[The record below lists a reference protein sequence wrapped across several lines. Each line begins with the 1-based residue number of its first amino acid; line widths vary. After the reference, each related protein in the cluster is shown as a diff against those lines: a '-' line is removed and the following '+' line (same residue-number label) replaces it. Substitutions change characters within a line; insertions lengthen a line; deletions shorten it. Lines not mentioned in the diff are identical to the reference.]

1 MVFDGN
7 RLEMEA
13 QMRKLSDL
21 DDDFLDL
28 DEEEDFEDSFEED
41 YEDVYEDEEL
51 EDVFEEEDRF
61 YDTGRPSNRRILV
74 PIATVAVIGVIV
86 IAVAVLMLGGSRK
99 KDAAFQTLQSV
110 EDAGAGQELNS
121 AGSAEA
127 QTAEGEITPDG
138 DGQTEAAGIAGGP
151 VTDTGDVSGKAGASA
166 DAGIAESDDVDS
178 DTAGQA
184 EAQDPQTSTMSTAQ
198 GTEVNVAELLS
209 SGSVAQTD
217 QVTIGIDVARYQGT
231 IDWTQVAASGID
243 FAMVRVGYRA
253 DKSRE
258 ICADSNAKYN
268 MQEAQK
274 HGIKVGAYFFSTA
287 VTTQEAVEEA
297 GWVADYIAQ
306 YQITYPV
313 AYDCEGFDQ
322 PDSAQYDLTNA
333 QRTDIAIAF
342 LQEIYNRGYTPMFY
356 SSMGELTG
364 NAKWDTDRLA
374 GTYRIWVSQYPT
386 APYPQTAKSSY
397 TGTHAMWQYTNRG
410 TVAGIG
416 RPVDVNVAYFGYEG
430 TAQAKSEETPEE
442 VAADA
447 EALMKFTQVSEN
459 VTAKDSTNLR
469 NIPSQGAD
477 STIVY
482 TLKNGETIAR
492 TGVSDSGWSRLE
504 LSGQTVYAVSSYLT
518 TDLGYQ
524 TPTASSQEGAGSGDG
539 LKTKFAERNDQVT
552 AKIEVNLRALP
563 SVTNP
568 DAAVVAVLHNG
579 EYVTRTGINE
589 EYGWSR
595 VDYNGQTLYCISS
608 YLTN

>member
-1 MVFDGN
+1 
-7 RLEMEA
+7 
-13 QMRKLSDL
+13 MRKLSDL

-28 DEEEDFEDSFEED
+28 DEEEDYEDSFEDEDD
-41 YEDVYEDEEL
+41 YE
-51 EDVFEEEDRF
+51 EEEESYAVRGLSD
-61 YDTGRPSNRRILV
+61 RRILL
-74 PIATVAVIGVIV
+74 PIVAAAVLGVIV
-86 IAVAVLMLGGSRK
+86 IVAVVLILGRNQG
-99 KDAAFQTLQSV
+99 KDAALEALQQT
-110 EDAGAGQELNS
+110 ENAEAGQEPETAGGEETQTADTGTVLEQNDQ
-121 AGSAEA
+121 AAEDTGGSAPNAGDIPAVAAADEA
-127 QTAEGEITPDG
+127 GPENVD
-138 DGQTEAAGIAGGP
+138 AA
-151 VTDTGDVSGKAGASA
+151 
-166 DAGIAESDDVDS
+166 
-178 DTAGQA
+178 QQ
-184 EAQDPQTSTMSTAQ
+184 AQDPQTSNMSTAQ

-231 IDWTQVAASGID
+231 IDWAQVATSGID

-287 VTTQEAVEEA
+287 ATTDEAVEEA

-313 AYDCEGFDQ
+313 AYDCEGFDR
-322 PDSAQYDLTNA
+322 PDSAQYQLTNA

-374 GTYRIWVSQYPT
+374 GTYRIWVSQYP
-386 APYPQTAKSSY
+386 AVPYPQTAKSSY
-397 TGTHAMWQYTNRG
+397 AGTHAMWQYTNRG

-416 RPVDVNVAYFGYEG
+416 KPVDVNVAYFGYEG
-430 TAQAKSEETPEE
+430 TAQAQNTETPEE
-442 VAADA
+442 VTADA
-447 EALMKFTQVSEN
+447 EALMNFTQVSEN

-469 NIPSQGAD
+469 DIPSQGAD
-477 STIVY
+477 STVVY
-482 TLKNGETIAR
+482 TLQNGESILR

-518 TDLGYQ
+518 TDLSYRA
-524 TPTASSQEGAGSGDG
+524 PAVSSQEGAGSGDG

-568 DAAVVAVLHNG
+568 DATVVAVLHNG

>member
-1 MVFDGN
+1 
-7 RLEMEA
+7 
-13 QMRKLSDL
+13 MRKLSDL

-28 DEEEDFEDSFEED
+28 DEEED
-41 YEDVYEDEEL
+41 YEDEE
-51 EDVFEEEDRF
+51 ESYYER
-61 YDTGRPSNRRILV
+61 RPSDKRIL
-74 PIATVAVIGVIV
+74 IAIAAVAVIGLTAIV
-86 IAVAVLMLGGSRK
+86 VAVLMLGGNRK
-99 KDAAFQTLQSV
+99 KGAALETLQSADV
-110 EDAGAGQELNS
+110 TGSEREQELS
-121 AGSAEA
+121 GSEDT
-127 QTAEGEITPDG
+127 QTAENGMVPDSNGNAGHAVTETEDASKEAGTAAGETTPENAVADP
-138 DGQTEAAGIAGGP
+138 DTVGQTE
-151 VTDTGDVSGKAGASA
+151 T
-166 DAGIAESDDVDS
+166 E
-178 DTAGQA
+178 
-184 EAQDPQTSTMSTAQ
+184 DPQTSNMSTAQ

-209 SGSVAQTD
+209 SGNVTQTD
-217 QVTIGIDVARYQGT
+217 QVTVGIDVARYQGT
-231 IDWTQVAASGID
+231 IDWSQVAASGID

-274 HGIKVGAYFFSTA
+274 NGIKVGAYFFSTA

-322 PDSAQYDLTNA
+322 PDSAQYGLTNA

-364 NAKWDTDRLA
+364 NAKWDTDRLE
-374 GTYRIWVSQYPT
+374 GTYRIWVSQYPAT
-386 APYPQTAKSSY
+386 PYPQTPKSSY

-416 RPVDVNVAYFGYEG
+416 KPVDVNVAYFGYEG
-430 TAQAKSEETPEE
+430 TAQAQDTETPEE
-442 VAADA
+442 VTADV
-447 EALMKFTQVSEN
+447 EALMNFTQVSEN

-482 TLKNGETIAR
+482 TLQNGETIAR
-492 TGVSDSGWSRLE
+492 TGISDSGWSRLE
-504 LSGQTVYAVSSYLT
+504 LNGQTVYAVSSYLT
-518 TDLGYQ
+518 TDLSYQ
-524 TPTASSQEGAGSGDG
+524 TPAASSQEGAGSGDG
-539 LKTKFAERNDQVT
+539 LKTKFSERNDQVT

-568 DAAVVAVLHNG
+568 DATVAAVLHNG